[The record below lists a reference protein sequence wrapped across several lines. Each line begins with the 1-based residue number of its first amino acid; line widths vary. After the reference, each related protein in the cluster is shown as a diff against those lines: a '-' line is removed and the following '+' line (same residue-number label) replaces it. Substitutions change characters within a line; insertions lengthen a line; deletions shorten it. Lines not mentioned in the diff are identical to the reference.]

1 MSSPTDIPRV
11 PPIFQNY
18 EQLGDFVIPTSNS
31 NSYVSIKRVDNYIG
45 YYERIIF
52 LCDYLRYLWNYYF
65 QFLL

>member
-31 NSYVSIKRVDNYIG
+31 NSYVSINWIDNYIG
-45 YYERIIF
+45 HYEWII
-52 LCDYLRYLWNYYF
+52 YMIV
-65 QFLL
+65 